1 MMGLEGIVLKRSN
14 LQTVRL
20 VAELV
25 ECRGPKKRPPL
36 DYGAFFAKR
45 CLANREA
52 CCLLWP
58 VVEALPVV
66 LGMLGVP
73 ASRSR
78 TSFLAASQHLK
89 LLSDSPGLDADC
101 ATAGAVASA
110 RSAAPANREISSSEL
125 LSFDRHQCRYK

>member
-1 MMGLEGIVLKRSN
+1 LFTVGPVAIGLF
-14 LQTVRL
+14 
-20 VAELV
+20 VAAL
-25 ECRGPKKRPPL
+25 
-36 DYGAFFAKR
+36 
-45 CLANREA
+45 
-52 CCLLWP
+52 P

-101 ATAGAVASA
+101 ATADPVASA
-110 RSAAPANREISSSEL
+110 SSTAPANREVAFIGAPFIRSASVPT
-125 LSFDRHQCRYK
+125 